1 MEDPLSLEVH
11 AFPGKLTRPSEVLE
25 ILDEEEIR
33 GCAGNPP
40 FGGVSM
46 ALRIGDETWEGA
58 QRRRLAPRLGREL
71 YCRVWAT

>member
-33 GCAGNPP
+33 GLYSEESRRQ
-40 FGGVSM
+40 GVV
-46 ALRIGDETWEGA
+46 RDET
-58 QRRRLAPRLGREL
+58 
-71 YCRVWAT
+71 